1 MKGIKMSTATAV
13 TDRIQAGV
21 YDLDKGH
28 SSAEF
33 AVQHAG
39 ISLFRGKFTDLDA
52 KLVVGDDVEL
62 TGVVKV
68 DSIDVADENIRPHLL
83 SPEFF
88 DVERNPEVRFSS
100 TDLSI
105 DGDEVRLVGE
115 LEIAGNARPV
125 EARGSVRGP
134 VALPGGAEKV
144 ALAFETAIDRTEF
157 GMDWQMDLPGGEPA
171 LANDVTLS
179 VELELNRG

>member
-1 MKGIKMSTATAV
+1 MSTATAV

-21 YDLDKGH
+21 WDIDEAH
-28 SSAEF
+28 SSAAF

-52 KLVVGDDVEL
+52 KLVVGDGVEL

-100 TDLSI
+100 SEVSI

-134 VALPGGAEKV
+134 IEIGEIQKLALT
-144 ALAFETAIDRTEF
+144 FETTIDRTEF
-157 GMDWQMDLPGGEPA
+157 GMDWQMDLPGGGVA

-179 VELELNRG
+179 VELELNRS

>member
-1 MKGIKMSTATAV
+1 MSTATAV

-21 YDLDKGH
+21 WNLDHGH
-28 SSAEF
+28 SSATF

-88 DVERNPEVRFSS
+88 DVERNPEIRFGSS
-100 TDLSI
+100 DLSI
-105 DGDEVRLVGE
+105 EGDEVRLVGE

-125 EARGSVRGP
+125 EAHGSIRGP
-134 VALPGGAEKV
+134 IDVGEVQKLALT
-144 ALAFETAIDRTEF
+144 FETTIDRTEF
-157 GMDWQMDLPGGEPA
+157 GMDWQMDLPGGGQA

-179 VELELNRG
+179 VELELNRS

>member
-1 MKGIKMSTATAV
+1 MSTATAV

-21 YDLDKGH
+21 WDIDNAH

-52 KLVVGDDVEL
+52 KLVVSDDVEL

-88 DVERNPEVRFSS
+88 DVERSPEIRFSS
-100 TDLSI
+100 SDVSI
-105 DGDEVRLVGE
+105 DGDEVVLVGE
-115 LEIAGNARPV
+115 LEIAGNTRPV

-134 VALPGGAEKV
+134 IEIGEIQKLALT
-144 ALAFETAIDRTEF
+144 FETTIDRTEF
-157 GMDWQMDLPGGEPA
+157 GMDWQMDLPGGGVA

-179 VELELNRG
+179 VELELNRS

>member
-1 MKGIKMSTATAV
+1 MSTATAV

-21 YDLDKGH
+21 WDIDEAH
-28 SSAEF
+28 SSAAF

-88 DVERNPEVRFSS
+88 DAERNPEVRFSS
-100 TDLSI
+100 SDVAI
-105 DGDEVRLVGE
+105 AGDEGRPRGE
-115 LEIAGNARPV
+115 
-125 EARGSVRGP
+125 
-134 VALPGGAEKV
+134 
-144 ALAFETAIDRTEF
+144 
-157 GMDWQMDLPGGEPA
+157 
-171 LANDVTLS
+171 
-179 VELELNRG
+179 